1 MPWASTQKI
10 QNNEQELASNHSMA
24 AGYKVNKCQSLSYII
39 ALNKWNLK
47 LNWQA
52 KNEIRI
58 NLRKY
63 EQKPYEEIYKTQMKI
78 TRELKCR
85 WSDLNNK
92 QFSQIANPSTNENSC
107 SSKGKHSLR
116 THVWLKTRTPSISC
130 FKIKEMMS

>member
-85 WSDLNNK
+85 GIPCSWIGRVNTIWTSAL
-92 QFSQIANPSTNENSC
+92 SNSIYRF
-107 SSKGKHSLR
+107 KAVPIKVPAGAL
-116 THVWLKTRTPSISC
+116 WL
-130 FKIKEMMS
+130 